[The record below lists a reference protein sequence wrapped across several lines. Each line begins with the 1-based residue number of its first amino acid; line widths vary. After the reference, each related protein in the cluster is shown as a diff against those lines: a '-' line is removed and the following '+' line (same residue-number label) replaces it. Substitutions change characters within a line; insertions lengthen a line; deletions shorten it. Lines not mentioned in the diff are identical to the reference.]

1 MPPCKLRGW
10 GGVTPSSR
18 ELPGPHV
25 GRLEHAAYTLDCSST
40 LGSPLLSP
48 QKFFLEF
55 KAAEVYLVWFRSQR
69 GPRRAPERR
78 RPGNCRESGGT
89 VYCLAPVSPPWWA
102 VAGEVA
108 PEGHAGGPL
117 LFPPLTA
124 KAGR

>member
-1 MPPCKLRGW
+1 MW
-10 GGVTPSSR
+10 
-18 ELPGPHV
+18 
-25 GRLEHAAYTLDCSST
+25 AAWSMQLTRWTRRAQDGAVAALST

-69 GPRRAPERR
+69 GPRRAPEHK

-89 VYCLAPVSPPWWA
+89 VYCLAPVSPPWRA
-102 VAGEVA
+102 VTGEVA
-108 PEGHAGGPL
+108 PEGHAGTPM

>member
-1 MPPCKLRGW
+1 MW
-10 GGVTPSSR
+10 
-18 ELPGPHV
+18 
-25 GRLEHAAYTLDCSST
+25 AAWSMQLTRWTQRAQDGAVAALST

-69 GPRRAPERR
+69 GPRRAPEHK
-78 RPGNCRESGGT
+78 RPGNCRGSGVGGT
-89 VYCLAPVSPPWWA
+89 GYLAPVSPPWRA
-102 VAGEVA
+102 VTGEVA
-108 PEGHAGGPL
+108 PGGHADTPV